1 MKRDFEADRLTRET
15 FVDEVGQKAQQTSN
29 RNTQVHATN
38 SSSIIDTNENKTVR
52 INVPKQIPKQTAK
65 LTVVQNT
72 MKKKLTP

>member
-1 MKRDFEADRLTRET
+1 MTSKRESKISFENAQRLNES
-15 FVDEVGQKAQQTSN
+15 GYNKA
-29 RNTQVHATN
+29 
-38 SSSIIDTNENKTVR
+38 VR